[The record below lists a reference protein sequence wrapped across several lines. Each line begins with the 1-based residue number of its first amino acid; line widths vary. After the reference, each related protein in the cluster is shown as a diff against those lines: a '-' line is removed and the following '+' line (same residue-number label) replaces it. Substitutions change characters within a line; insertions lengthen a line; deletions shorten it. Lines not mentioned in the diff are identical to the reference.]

1 MVTDPYKVLGVSRD
15 ATPEEIKKAYRKK
28 AKEYHPD
35 LHPDEPDIA
44 KKMSEVNEA
53 YDMIMNPQ
61 KYSRQ
66 SSRAG
71 GQYQQGRTYQGGYGQ
86 YGPFTDFNFEDIF
99 SSFYGAMPSTPHIMT
114 GDSPE
119 IIKII
124 SEINMRHYQNAI
136 NLLNRIESTK
146 RNARWHYLCSLANYG
161 IGNTVAALSFIQTAV
176 RMDSNNAEYQK
187 VLNFMSRS
195 GQAYTQTGKSY
206 GINLSSL
213 ESLCWTLCAFKLCC
227 PFC

>member
-1 MVTDPYKVLGVSRD
+1 MVTDPYKVLGISRD
-15 ATPEEIKKAYRKK
+15 ATPDEIKKAYRKK

-35 LHPDEPDIA
+35 LHPNEPDIA

-61 KYSRQ
+61 KYRKSTSQ
-66 SSRAG
+66 GSG
-71 GQYQQGRTYQGGYGQ
+71 GQYQQGRYYQGGYGS
-86 YGPFTDFNFEDIF
+86 YTDFNFEDIF
-99 SSFYGAMPSTPHIMT
+99 SSFCGAMPSTPHIMSD
-114 GDSPE
+114 DSPE

-136 NLLNRIESTK
+136 NMLSQIITAK
-146 RNARWHYLCSLANYG
+146 RNARWNYLCSLANYG

-176 RMDSNNAEYQK
+176 RMEPNNPEYQK
-187 VLNFMSRS
+187 VLNFISRTGRS
-195 GQAYTQTGKSY
+195 YTQTGRSY

-213 ESLCWTLCAFKLCC
+213 ESLCWGLCFLKLCC